1 MTRQKLISFI
11 FVMISI
17 CVVFLRTEAFVFAQT
32 ETPTPTPTPT
42 QSPDNKI
49 QQSEELRKQIEELA
63 NKLSE
68 TRSKKASLT
77 NQIVYMDTQ
86 IRITQLEIQR
96 SAARIEE
103 MKVEIEKLTGKI
115 ITLEGSLD
123 NITEVFIDRVVA
135 GYKTGRIPTMLLL
148 TSSEGTSDL
157 VSRTTYLKRIQ
168 KHDKELM
175 YEVQATKSDFEDQ
188 KILLEEKKIELDE
201 LKIKLE
207 TQTIALDEQ
216 KKDKEYL
223 LEITKSDEQNYQK
236 LLAAAQAELEA
247 IQAIVAGKGSETEVG
262 HVNEGQR
269 VASVIQGPS
278 CNSSGAHLHF
288 IVRKNDGAVQ
298 NPFSF
303 LNNIDHENCS
313 GSSCGSSDGDSFNPS
328 GDWRWPLDSKI
339 KYSQGYGSTWAVHH
353 IPWLPYDFHNGIDI
367 NSTSSNTAYAVK
379 NGTLYR
385 GSYSGTAGCALR
397 YVRVDHEDSDYDT
410 LYLHVNY

>member
-1 MTRQKLISFI
+1 MHTRGLFSFI
-11 FVMISI
+11 VAMIS
-17 CVVFLRTEAFVFAQT
+17 VVTIFFTGGTLSVAQT
-32 ETPTPTPTPT
+32 ETPTPTPTVNPASVT
-42 QSPDNKI
+42 QKSD
-49 QQSEELRKQIEELA
+49 ELQKKIEELS

-77 NQIVYMDTQ
+77 NQITYMDTQ

-96 SAARIEE
+96 SAVRIEE
-103 MKVEIEKLTGKI
+103 MTVEIEKLAGKI

-123 NITEVFIDRVVA
+123 NISEVFIDRVVA
-135 GYKTGRIPTMLLL
+135 TYKTGHIPTMLLL
-148 TSSEGTSDL
+148 TTSEGTSDL
-157 VSRTTYLKRIQ
+157 VTRTTYLKRIQ
-168 KHDKELM
+168 EHDKKLM
-175 YEVQATKSDFEDQ
+175 YEVQATKTDFEDQ
-188 KILLEEKKIELDE
+188 KILLEEKKAELDE
-201 LKIKLE
+201 LKVKLE
-207 TQTIALDEQ
+207 TQTVELDTQ

-223 LEITKSDEQNYQK
+223 LEITKNDEQNYQK

-247 IQAIVAGKGSETEVG
+247 IQAIVAGKGAETEVG

-303 LNNIDHENCS
+303 LTGIDHENCS
-313 GSSCGSSDGDSFNPS
+313 GSSCGSSDGDAFNPG
-328 GDWRWPLDSKI
+328 GDWRWPLDPTI
-339 KYSQGYGSTWAVHH
+339 RYSQGYGATWAVHH

-367 NSTSSNTAYAVK
+367 NSTSSSTAYAVK

>member
-1 MTRQKLISFI
+1 MYKYKLFSFI

-17 CVVFLRTEAFVFAQT
+17 FVVFLQIETFVFSQT
-32 ETPTPTPTPT
+32 ETPTPTPEDK
-42 QSPDNKI
+42 SKR
-49 QQSEELRKQIEELA
+49 SEELQKEIEGLS

-115 ITLEGSLD
+115 INLEGSLD

-247 IQAIVAGKGSETEVG
+247 IQAIVAGKGTETEVG

-278 CNSSGAHLHF
+278 CNSGGAHLHF
-288 IVRKNDGAVQ
+288 IVRKNDGSVQ

-303 LNNIDHENCS
+303 LNGIDFENCS

-328 GDWRWPLDSKI
+328 GDWRWPLDAKI
-339 KYSQGYGSTWAVHH
+339 RYSQGYGSTWAVHH

-385 GSYSGTAGCALR
+385 GSYTGMAGCALR